1 MKNAKRKVILTAFA
15 STAALFSCANP
26 FFGEEVRSA
35 HFEQEEYTP
44 PQYER
49 LSPPSTVIATENEID
64 KIVLTWSKVSAA
76 AEYRV
81 YRSESAD
88 NGFKLLVEVQDP
100 TFTDTGAI
108 LSLKSGLSYYYKIA
122 CVSVEGIE
130 SALSTAVVGRCY
142 LSNGEVIPPPEVI
155 ASQGAFQDKIEVKWT
170 EVPTALYYRVFR
182 SETDEAGSFEAAEAF
197 IADNVSETVFV
208 DTDVELGKVYYYKI
222 QSVGASPEPGAEPV
236 SSTLSV
242 SGSGYL
248 ASLSVGAV
256 EGFSASVDISNGVY
270 LKWNPVDFPV
280 EIFRAEAQSVDG
292 SESEFEAVEDF
303 ALLAEVEAGI
313 SSYSDV
319 KTNMKEKP
327 YLYKIQAVK
336 SDSERGILSEA
347 VVGHV
352 PITPPVITLIG
363 GEETLIIDLNKT
375 PTPEDFTDPGCTAM
389 DDFDG
394 DVTARVVTDFSALDF
409 NKLSDEQVITYKV
422 SDAAGNETIKERK
435 VQTVFLP
442 DLTNAVIEQVEPGR
456 AFSGESMRFQIKNI
470 KPASVPE
477 YLNAEYRYSWN
488 IDIAEGEGIIPID
501 DDATK
506 ADLTLKIVD
515 NAGVIRK
522 DLSVTVMTIVD
533 NSEYGSAETS
543 PISVEFY
550 LPLESFGSDF
560 NTAGEFAPFTADYKL
575 VWHKTS
581 IWGWTLE
588 TGSETHSEG
597 NPLTGD
603 TWYKYFDSPKEL
615 IVSAADGSFVM
626 GDTST
631 ETGDWNF
638 GGPRNGDA
646 AETAVRLDGPEFG
659 VTGGVTYKVAARI
672 YRAAGSKADVFV
684 TVGSEEALVPTAEG
698 WHDIEFDYTPASD
711 TRTSLNV
718 WKMPVGVRDW
728 SAITGGE
735 DGNLKTGS
743 DTKEVKVDSISI
755 RYADKADEPSE
766 A

>member
-64 KIVLTWSKVSAA
+64 KVVLTWSKVSAA
-76 AEYRV
+76 VEYRV

-155 ASQGAFQDKIEVKWT
+155 ASLGAFQDKIEVKWT

-394 DVTARVVTDFSALDF
+394 DVTARVVTDLSALDF

-442 DLTNAVIEQVEPGR
+442 DLTNAVIERISSLPSLPTQSTTFRISGLEPAQVPQKFGANYVYTWKVEDGTASGSGADGALVIDFAGSTSIEKKITVSVGTNKDDQR
-456 AFSGESMRFQIKNI
+456 VDFSETEEFKIS
-470 KPASVPE
+470 A
-477 YLNAEYRYSWN
+477 L
-488 IDIAEGEGIIPID
+488 
-501 DDATK
+501 
-506 ADLTLKIVD
+506 ADV
-515 NAGVIRK
+515 
-522 DLSVTVMTIVD
+522 
-533 NSEYGSAETS
+533 
-543 PISVEFY
+543 
-550 LPLESFGSDF
+550 GSDF

-575 VWHKTS
+575 VWKNWS
-581 IWGWTLE
+581 FGYVWDLE
-588 TGSETHSEG
+588 TGSKKHNES

-603 TWYKYFDSPKEL
+603 TWYTYLGSQKEL
-615 IVSAADGSFVM
+615 IVSAAEGSFVM
-626 GDTST
+626 CDTSADT
-631 ETGDWNF
+631 NVLGM
-638 GGPRNGDA
+638 GDA
-646 AETAVRLDGPEFG
+646 AETAVTLNGPEFN
-659 VTGGVTYKVAARI
+659 VVGGVTYKVSARI
-672 YRAAGSKADVFV
+672 YRKAGSKADVFV
-684 TVGSEEALVPTAEG
+684 TVGSKEVLVPTAEG
-698 WHDIEFDYTPASD
+698 WHDIEFDYTPAAD
-711 TRTSLNV
+711 LQTSLKV

-735 DGNLKTGS
+735 NGNLKTGS

>member
-76 AEYRV
+76 VEYRV
-81 YRSESAD
+81 YRSEGAD
-88 NGFKLLVEVQDP
+88 SGFKLLVEVQDP

-242 SGSGYL
+242 SGSGSL

-270 LKWNPVDFPV
+270 LEWNPVDFPV
-280 EIFRAEAQSVDG
+280 EIFRAEAQSVGG

-336 SDSERGILSEA
+336 SDAERGILSEA

-375 PTPEDFTDPGCTAM
+375 PTLEDFTDPGCTAM

-394 DVTARVVTDFSALDF
+394 DVTARVVADLSALDF
-409 NKLSDEQVITYKV
+409 NKLSDDQVITYKV

-442 DLTNAVIEQVEPGR
+442 DLSNAVIERISSFPSLPTQSTTFRISGLEPAQVPQKFGANYVYTWTVEDGTASGSGADGALVIDFAGSTSIEKKITVSVGTDKDDQR
-456 AFSGESMRFQIKNI
+456 VDFSETEEFKIS
-470 KPASVPE
+470 A
-477 YLNAEYRYSWN
+477 L
-488 IDIAEGEGIIPID
+488 
-501 DDATK
+501 
-506 ADLTLKIVD
+506 AD
-515 NAGVIRK
+515 
-522 DLSVTVMTIVD
+522 
-533 NSEYGSAETS
+533 
-543 PISVEFY
+543 
-550 LPLESFGSDF
+550 FGSDF
-560 NTAGEFAPFTADYKL
+560 NTDGEFAPFTADYKL
-575 VWHKTS
+575 VWKNWS
-581 IWGWTLE
+581 FGYKWDLE
-588 TGSETHSEG
+588 TGSEYHNES
-597 NPLTGD
+597 NPLTSD
-603 TWYKYFDSPKEL
+603 TWYTYLGTQKEL

-626 GDTST
+626 CDTST
-631 ETGDWNF
+631 DTNVAGM
-638 GGPRNGDA
+638 GDA
-646 AETAVRLDGPEFG
+646 AETAVSLNGPEFN
-659 VTGGVTYKVAARI
+659 VVGGVTYKVSARI

-684 TVGSEEALVPTAEG
+684 IVGSKEALVPTAEG

-711 TRTSLNV
+711 TRTSLKV
-718 WKMPVGVRDW
+718 WKMPDGVRDW

-735 DGNLKTGS
+735 AGNLKTGS
-743 DTKEVKVDSISI
+743 DTKGVKVDSISI

>member
-182 SETDEAGSFEAAEAF
+182 SETDETGSFEAAEAF

-270 LKWNPVDFPV
+270 LEWNPVDFPV

-375 PTPEDFTDPGCTAM
+375 PTPEDFTDPGCTAA

-394 DVTARVVTDFSALDF
+394 DLTAKVVSDLSALDF
-409 NKLSDEQVITYKV
+409 NRLSDQVITYSV
-422 SDAAGNETIKERK
+422 SDAAGNKTVRERK
-435 VQTVFLP
+435 VKTVFLP
-442 DLTNAVIEQVEPGR
+442 DLTNAVVERISSLPSLPTQSTTFRISGLEPAQVPQKFGANYVYTWTVEDGTASGSGADGALVIDFAGNTSIEKKITVSVGTNKDDQRVD
-456 AFSGESMRFQIKNI
+456 FSETEEFKIS
-470 KPASVPE
+470 A
-477 YLNAEYRYSWN
+477 L
-488 IDIAEGEGIIPID
+488 
-501 DDATK
+501 
-506 ADLTLKIVD
+506 ADV
-515 NAGVIRK
+515 
-522 DLSVTVMTIVD
+522 
-533 NSEYGSAETS
+533 
-543 PISVEFY
+543 
-550 LPLESFGSDF
+550 GSDF

-575 VWHKTS
+575 VWKNT
-581 IWGWTLE
+581 WGLSWDLE
-588 TGSETHSEG
+588 IGSEEHNEG

-603 TWYKYFDSPKEL
+603 TWYQYTEFSKEHEL
-615 IVSAADGSFVM
+615 IISAANGSFVC
-626 GDTST
+626 DTST
-631 ETGDWNF
+631 NTDVAGM
-638 GGPRNGDA
+638 GDA
-646 AETAVRLDGPEFG
+646 AEIAVTLNGPEFN
-659 VTGGVTYKVAARI
+659 VVGGVTYKVSARI
-672 YRAAGSKADVFV
+672 YRAADSKADVFV
-684 TVGSEEALVPTAEG
+684 TIGSKEALVPTAEG
-698 WHDIEFDYTPASD
+698 WHDIEFDYTPESD

-718 WKMPVGVRDW
+718 WKMPVGVRNW
-728 SAITGGE
+728 SAITGGK

-743 DTKEVKVDSISI
+743 DTKAVKVDNISI

>member
-76 AEYRV
+76 VEYRV

-88 NGFKLLVEVQDP
+88 SGFKLLVEVQDP

-182 SETDEAGSFEAAEAF
+182 SETDEAGSFEAAE
-197 IADNVSETVFV
+197 
-208 DTDVELGKVYYYKI
+208 VYYYKI

-242 SGSGYL
+242 SGSGSL

-270 LKWNPVDFPV
+270 LEWNPVDFPV
-280 EIFRAEAQSVDG
+280 EIFRAEAQSVGG

-336 SDSERGILSEA
+336 SDAERGILSEA

-375 PTPEDFTDPGCTAM
+375 PSLEDFTDPGCTAA

-394 DVTARVVTDFSALDF
+394 DLTARVVSDLSALDF
-409 NKLSDEQVITYKV
+409 NKLSDDQVITYKV

-442 DLTNAVIEQVEPGR
+442 DLSNAVIERISSFPSLPTQSTTFRISGLEPAQVPQKFGANYVYTWTVEDGTASGSGADGALVIDFAGSTSIEKKITVSVGTAKDDQR
-456 AFSGESMRFQIKNI
+456 VDFSETEEFKIS
-470 KPASVPE
+470 A
-477 YLNAEYRYSWN
+477 L
-488 IDIAEGEGIIPID
+488 
-501 DDATK
+501 
-506 ADLTLKIVD
+506 AD
-515 NAGVIRK
+515 
-522 DLSVTVMTIVD
+522 
-533 NSEYGSAETS
+533 
-543 PISVEFY
+543 
-550 LPLESFGSDF
+550 FGSDF
-560 NTAGEFAPFTADYKL
+560 NTAGEFAPFTAD
-575 VWHKTS
+575 VKTL
-581 IWGWTLE
+581 WKKFAAGWVIE
-588 TGSETHSEG
+588 EEAVSG
-597 NPLTGD
+597 LTGD
-603 TWYKYFDSPKEL
+603 YDYSYAGGLHASSKNTEN
-615 IVSAADGSFVM
+615 IVKCAEGAFVM
-626 GDTST
+626 SDTSAYF
-631 ETGDWNF
+631 EYLGC
-638 GGPRNGDA
+638 GDA
-646 AETAVRLDGPEFG
+646 AETAVRLNGPVFD
-659 VTGGVTYKVAARI
+659 VVGGVTYKVVARI

-684 TVGSEEALVPTAEG
+684 TVGSKEALVPTAEG
-698 WHDIEFDYTPASD
+698 WHDIEFDYTPAADSQ
-711 TRTSLNV
+711 TSLKV
-718 WKMPVGVRDW
+718 WKMPAGVRDW
-728 SAITGGE
+728 DGITKGE

-743 DTKEVKVDSISI
+743 DMKEVKVDSISI

>member
-76 AEYRV
+76 VEYRV

-155 ASQGAFQDKIEVKWT
+155 ASLGAFQDKIEVKWT

-270 LKWNPVDFPV
+270 LEWNPVDFPV
-280 EIFRAEAQSVDG
+280 EIFRAEAQSVG
-292 SESEFEAVEDF
+292 ESGSEFEAVEDF

-336 SDSERGILSEA
+336 SDAERGILSEA

-375 PTPEDFTDPGCTAM
+375 PTLQDFTDPGCTAM

-394 DVTARVVTDFSALDF
+394 DVTARVVTDLSALDF
-409 NKLSDEQVITYKV
+409 NRLSEQVITYSV

-442 DLTNAVIEQVEPGR
+442 DLTNAVVEQVEPGR
-456 AFSGESMRFQIKNI
+456 AFSGKSMKFQIKNI

-488 IDIAEGEGIIPID
+488 IDIDEGEGIIIPIN

-533 NSEYGSAETS
+533 NSEYGSTETS

-550 LPLESFGSDF
+550 LPLEPFGSDF
-560 NTAGEFAPFTADYKL
+560 DTAGQFAPFTADYKL
-575 VWHKTS
+575 VWKNA
-581 IWGWTLE
+581 WGLAWDLE
-588 TGSETHSEG
+588 TGSEYHNEG

-603 TWYKYFDSPKEL
+603 TWYKYLAYPEEEL

-631 ETGDWNF
+631 NTDKAGM
-638 GGPRNGDA
+638 GDA
-646 AETAVRLDGPEFG
+646 AETAVTLNGPEFG
-659 VTGGVTYKVAARI
+659 VVGGVTYKVAARI

-684 TVGSEEALVPTAEG
+684 TVGSEEFSVPVTEG
-698 WHDIEFDYTPASD
+698 WHDIAFDYTPAAD
-711 TRTSLNV
+711 LQTSLKV
-718 WKMPVGVRDW
+718 WKMPAGVRDW
-728 SAITGGE
+728 SAITGGK
-735 DGNLKTGS
+735 DGNLKTES
-743 DTKEVKVDSISI
+743 DTKAVKVDNISI

>member
-76 AEYRV
+76 VEYRV

-88 NGFKLLVEVQDP
+88 SGFKLLVEVQDP

-142 LSNGEVIPPPEVI
+142 LSNGEVIPPPEVT

-222 QSVGASPEPGAEPV
+222 QSVGASSEPGAEPV

-270 LKWNPVDFPV
+270 LEWNPVDFPV

-303 ALLAEVEAGI
+303 ALLAEVAAGMG
-313 SSYSDV
+313 SYSDV

-394 DVTARVVTDFSALDF
+394 DVTARVVTDLSALDF
-409 NKLSDEQVITYKV
+409 NKLSAEQVITYKV

-442 DLTNAVIEQVEPGR
+442 DLSNAVIERISSFPSLPTQSTTFRISGLEP
-456 AFSGESMRFQIKNI
+456 AQ
-470 KPASVPE
+470 VPE
-477 YLNAEYRYSWN
+477 KFGANYVYTWTVEDGTASGSGADGALV
-488 IDIAEGEGIIPID
+488 IDFAGSTSIEKKITVSVGTDKD
-501 DDATK
+501 DQRVDFSETEEFKISAL
-506 ADLTLKIVD
+506 AD
-515 NAGVIRK
+515 
-522 DLSVTVMTIVD
+522 
-533 NSEYGSAETS
+533 
-543 PISVEFY
+543 
-550 LPLESFGSDF
+550 FGSDF
-560 NTAGEFAPFTADYKL
+560 NTAGQFAPFTADYKL
-575 VWHKTS
+575 VWKNWS
-581 IWGWTLE
+581 FGYKWDLE
-588 TGSETHSEG
+588 TGSEYHNES
-597 NPLTGD
+597 NPLTSD
-603 TWYKYFDSPKEL
+603 TWYTYLGTQKEL
-615 IVSAADGSFVM
+615 IVSAADSSFVM
-626 GDTST
+626 CDTST
-631 ETGDWNF
+631 DTNVAGM
-638 GGPRNGDA
+638 GDA
-646 AETAVRLDGPEFG
+646 AETAVSLNGPEFN
-659 VTGGVTYKVAARI
+659 VVGGVTYKVSARI
-672 YRAAGSKADVFV
+672 YRAADSKADVFV
-684 TVGSEEALVPTAEG
+684 TVGSKEALVPTAEG

-743 DTKEVKVDSISI
+743 DTKGVKVDSISI
-755 RYADKADEPSE
+755 RYADKVDEPSE

>member
-76 AEYRV
+76 VEYRV
-81 YRSESAD
+81 YRSEGAD
-88 NGFKLLVEVQDP
+88 SGFKLLVEVQDP

-242 SGSGYL
+242 SGSGSL

-270 LKWNPVDFPV
+270 LEWNPVDFPV
-280 EIFRAEAQSVDG
+280 EIFRAEAQSVGG

-336 SDSERGILSEA
+336 SDAERGILSEA

-375 PTPEDFTDPGCTAM
+375 PTLEDFTDPGCTAM

-394 DVTARVVTDFSALDF
+394 DVTARVVADLSALDF
-409 NKLSDEQVITYKV
+409 NKLSDDQVITYKV

-442 DLTNAVIEQVEPGR
+442 DLSNAVIERISSFPSLPTQSTTFRISGLEPAQVPQKFGANYVYTWTVEDGTASGSGADGALVIDFAGSTSIEKKITVSVGTDKDDQR
-456 AFSGESMRFQIKNI
+456 VDFSETEEFKIS
-470 KPASVPE
+470 A
-477 YLNAEYRYSWN
+477 L
-488 IDIAEGEGIIPID
+488 
-501 DDATK
+501 
-506 ADLTLKIVD
+506 AD
-515 NAGVIRK
+515 
-522 DLSVTVMTIVD
+522 
-533 NSEYGSAETS
+533 
-543 PISVEFY
+543 
-550 LPLESFGSDF
+550 FGSDF
-560 NTAGEFAPFTADYKL
+560 NTDGEFAPFTADYKL
-575 VWHKTS
+575 VWKNWS
-581 IWGWTLE
+581 FGYKWDLE
-588 TGSETHSEG
+588 TGSEYHNES
-597 NPLTGD
+597 NPLTSD
-603 TWYKYFDSPKEL
+603 TWYTYLGTQKEL

-626 GDTST
+626 CDTST
-631 ETGDWNF
+631 DTNVAGM
-638 GGPRNGDA
+638 GDA
-646 AETAVRLDGPEFG
+646 AETAVSLNGSEFN
-659 VTGGVTYKVAARI
+659 VVGGVTYKVSARI
-672 YRAAGSKADVFV
+672 YRAADSKADVFV
-684 TVGSEEALVPTAEG
+684 TVGSKEALVPTAEG

-711 TRTSLNV
+711 TRTSLKV
-718 WKMPVGVRDW
+718 WKMPDGVRDW

-735 DGNLKTGS
+735 AGNLKTGS
-743 DTKEVKVDSISI
+743 DTKGVKVDSISI

>member
-35 HFEQEEYTP
+35 HFEKEEYTP

-76 AEYRV
+76 VEYRV

-88 NGFKLLVEVQDP
+88 SGFKLLVEVQDP

-242 SGSGYL
+242 SGSGFL

-256 EGFSASVDISNGVY
+256 EGFSASDDISNGVY
-270 LKWNPVDFPV
+270 LEWNPVDFPV

-375 PTPEDFTDPGCTAM
+375 PTLEDFTDPGCTAM

-394 DVTARVVTDFSALDF
+394 DVTARVVTDLSALDF
-409 NKLSDEQVITYKV
+409 NRLSEQVITYSV
-422 SDAAGNETIKERK
+422 SDAAGNKTVRERK
-435 VQTVFLP
+435 VKTVFLP

-456 AFSGESMRFQIKNI
+456 AFSGKSMRFQVKNI
-470 KPASVPE
+470 EPASVPE

-488 IDIAEGEGIIPID
+488 IDIAEGEGIIIPID
-501 DDATK
+501 DDATQ

-515 NAGVIRK
+515 NAGVIKK

-533 NSEYGSAETS
+533 NNECGSAETS
-543 PISVEFY
+543 PTSVEFY

-560 NTAGEFAPFTADYKL
+560 DTAGQFAPFTAD
-575 VWHKTS
+575 VKTL
-581 IWGWTLE
+581 WKKFVAGWVIE
-588 TGSETHSEG
+588 EEAVSG
-597 NPLTGD
+597 LTGD
-603 TWYKYFDSPKEL
+603 YDYSYAGGLHASSKNTEN
-615 IVSAADGSFVM
+615 IVKCAEGAFVM
-626 GDTST
+626 SDTSAYF
-631 ETGDWNF
+631 EYLGC
-638 GGPRNGDA
+638 GDA

-684 TVGSEEALVPTAEG
+684 TVGSEEFLAPVTEG
-698 WHDIEFDYTPASD
+698 WHDIAFDYTPASD
-711 TRTSLNV
+711 TQTSLKV

-728 SAITGGE
+728 SAITGGK

-743 DTKEVKVDSISI
+743 DTKAVKVDSISI

>member
-76 AEYRV
+76 VEYRV

-88 NGFKLLVEVQDP
+88 SGFKLLVEVQDP

-242 SGSGYL
+242 SGSGCL

-270 LKWNPVDFPV
+270 LEWNPVDFPV

-336 SDSERGILSEA
+336 SDAERGILSEA

-375 PTPEDFTDPGCTAM
+375 PTLEDFTDPGCTAM

-394 DVTARVVTDFSALDF
+394 DVTARVVADLSALDF
-409 NKLSDEQVITYKV
+409 EKLSAEQVITYKV

-442 DLTNAVIEQVEPGR
+442 DLSNAVIERISSFPSLPTQSTTFRISGLEPAQVPQKFGANYVYTWTVEDGTASGSGADGALVIDFAGSTSIEKKITVSVGTDKDDQR
-456 AFSGESMRFQIKNI
+456 VDFSETEEFKIS
-470 KPASVPE
+470 A
-477 YLNAEYRYSWN
+477 L
-488 IDIAEGEGIIPID
+488 
-501 DDATK
+501 
-506 ADLTLKIVD
+506 AD
-515 NAGVIRK
+515 
-522 DLSVTVMTIVD
+522 
-533 NSEYGSAETS
+533 
-543 PISVEFY
+543 
-550 LPLESFGSDF
+550 FGSDF
-560 NTAGEFAPFTADYKL
+560 NTAGQFAPFTAD
-575 VWHKTS
+575 VKTL
-581 IWGWTLE
+581 WKKFAAGWVIE
-588 TGSETHSEG
+588 EEAVSG
-597 NPLTGD
+597 LTGD
-603 TWYKYFDSPKEL
+603 YDYSYAGGLHASSKNTEN
-615 IVSAADGSFVM
+615 IVKCAEGAFVM
-626 GDTST
+626 SDTSAYF
-631 ETGDWNF
+631 EYLGCVD
-638 GGPRNGDA
+638 
-646 AETAVRLDGPEFG
+646 V
-659 VTGGVTYKVAARI
+659 VGGVTYKVVARI
-672 YRAAGSKADVFV
+672 YRAADSKADVFV
-684 TVGSEEALVPTAEG
+684 TVGSKEALVPTAEG

-711 TRTSLNV
+711 TQTSLKV

-735 DGNLKTGS
+735 DGNLKTES
-743 DTKEVKVDSISI
+743 DMKEVKVDSISI
-755 RYADKADEPSE
+755 RYADKADEPAE

>member
-76 AEYRV
+76 VEYRV

-88 NGFKLLVEVQDP
+88 SGFKLLVEVQDP

-155 ASQGAFQDKIEVKWT
+155 ASLGAFQDKIEVKWT

-182 SETDEAGSFEAAEAF
+182 SETDGAGSFEAAEAF

-270 LKWNPVDFPV
+270 LEWNPVDFPV

-336 SDSERGILSEA
+336 SDAERGILSEA

-375 PTPEDFTDPGCTAM
+375 PTLEDFTDPGCTAM

-394 DVTARVVTDFSALDF
+394 DVTARVVADLSALDF

-442 DLTNAVIEQVEPGR
+442 DLSNAVIERISSFPSLPTQSTTFRISGLEPAQVPQKFGANYVYTWTVEDGTASGSGADGALVIDFAGSTSIEKKITVSVGTDKDDQR
-456 AFSGESMRFQIKNI
+456 VDFSETEEFKIS
-470 KPASVPE
+470 A
-477 YLNAEYRYSWN
+477 L
-488 IDIAEGEGIIPID
+488 
-501 DDATK
+501 
-506 ADLTLKIVD
+506 AD
-515 NAGVIRK
+515 
-522 DLSVTVMTIVD
+522 
-533 NSEYGSAETS
+533 
-543 PISVEFY
+543 
-550 LPLESFGSDF
+550 FGSDF
-560 NTAGEFAPFTADYKL
+560 NTAGQFAPFAADYKL
-575 VWHKTS
+575 VWKNWS
-581 IWGWTLE
+581 FGYKWDLE
-588 TGSETHSEG
+588 TGSEYHNES
-597 NPLTGD
+597 NPLTSD
-603 TWYKYFDSPKEL
+603 TWYTYLGSQKEL

-631 ETGDWNF
+631 NTDVAGM
-638 GGPRNGDA
+638 GDA
-646 AETAVRLDGPEFG
+646 AETAVTLNGPEFN
-659 VTGGVTYKVAARI
+659 VVGGVTYKVSARI
-672 YRAAGSKADVFV
+672 YRAADSKADVFV
-684 TVGSEEALVPTAEG
+684 TVGSKAALVPTAEG

-711 TRTSLNV
+711 TQTSLKV
-718 WKMPVGVRDW
+718 WKMPAGVRDW

>member
-76 AEYRV
+76 VEYRV

-88 NGFKLLVEVQDP
+88 SGFKLLVEVQDP

-242 SGSGYL
+242 SGSGCL

-270 LKWNPVDFPV
+270 LEWNPVDFPV

-336 SDSERGILSEA
+336 SDAERGILSEA

-352 PITPPVITLIG
+352 PITPPVITFLG
-363 GEETLIIDLNKT
+363 GEGTLIIDLNKT
-375 PTPEDFTDPGCTAM
+375 PSLEDFTDPGCTAA

-394 DVTARVVTDFSALDF
+394 DLTAKVVSDLSALDF
-409 NKLSDEQVITYKV
+409 NRLSDQVITYSV
-422 SDAAGNETIKERK
+422 SDAAGNKTVRERK
-435 VQTVFLP
+435 VKTVFLP
-442 DLTNAVIEQVEPGR
+442 DLSNAVIERISSLPSLPTQSTTFRISGLEPAQVPQKFGANYVYTWTVEDGTASGSGADGALVIDFAGNTSIEKKITVSVGTNKDDQR
-456 AFSGESMRFQIKNI
+456 VDFSETEEFKIS
-470 KPASVPE
+470 A
-477 YLNAEYRYSWN
+477 L
-488 IDIAEGEGIIPID
+488 
-501 DDATK
+501 
-506 ADLTLKIVD
+506 AD
-515 NAGVIRK
+515 
-522 DLSVTVMTIVD
+522 
-533 NSEYGSAETS
+533 
-543 PISVEFY
+543 
-550 LPLESFGSDF
+550 FGSDF

-575 VWHKTS
+575 VWKNA
-581 IWGWTLE
+581 WGLAWDLE
-588 TGSETHSEG
+588 TGSEYHNKS

-603 TWYKYFDSPKEL
+603 TWYTYLGSQKEL

-626 GDTST
+626 CDTST
-631 ETGDWNF
+631 NTDVAGM
-638 GGPRNGDA
+638 GDA
-646 AETAVRLDGPEFG
+646 AETAVTLNGPEFN
-659 VTGGVTYKVAARI
+659 VVGGVTYKVSARI
-672 YRAAGSKADVFV
+672 YRAADSKADVFV
-684 TVGSEEALVPTAEG
+684 TVGSQEALVPTAEG

-711 TRTSLNV
+711 TQTSLKV

-728 SAITGGE
+728 AAIKGGE

-755 RYADKADEPSE
+755 RYADKADEPAE

>member
-76 AEYRV
+76 VEYRV
-81 YRSESAD
+81 YRSEGAD
-88 NGFKLLVEVQDP
+88 SGFKLLVEVQDP

-242 SGSGYL
+242 SGSGSL

-270 LKWNPVDFPV
+270 LEWNPVDFPV
-280 EIFRAEAQSVDG
+280 EIFRAEAQSVG
-292 SESEFEAVEDF
+292 ESGSEFEAVEDF

-336 SDSERGILSEA
+336 SDAERGILSEA

-375 PTPEDFTDPGCTAM
+375 PTLEDFTDPGCTAM

-394 DVTARVVTDFSALDF
+394 DVTARVVADLSALDF
-409 NKLSDEQVITYKV
+409 NKLSDDQVITYKV

-442 DLTNAVIEQVEPGR
+442 DLSNAVIERISSFPSLPTQSTTFRISGLEP
-456 AFSGESMRFQIKNI
+456 AQ
-470 KPASVPE
+470 VPE
-477 YLNAEYRYSWN
+477 KFGANYVYTWTVEDGTASGSGADGALV
-488 IDIAEGEGIIPID
+488 IDFAGSTSIEKKITVSVGTDKD
-501 DDATK
+501 DQRVDFSETEEFKISAL
-506 ADLTLKIVD
+506 AD
-515 NAGVIRK
+515 
-522 DLSVTVMTIVD
+522 
-533 NSEYGSAETS
+533 
-543 PISVEFY
+543 
-550 LPLESFGSDF
+550 FGSDF

-575 VWHKTS
+575 VWKNWS
-581 IWGWTLE
+581 FGYKWDLE
-588 TGSETHSEG
+588 TGSEYHNES
-597 NPLTGD
+597 NPLTSD
-603 TWYKYFDSPKEL
+603 TWYTYLGTQKEL

-626 GDTST
+626 CDTST
-631 ETGDWNF
+631 DTNVAGM
-638 GGPRNGDA
+638 GDA
-646 AETAVRLDGPEFG
+646 AETAVSLNGPEFN
-659 VTGGVTYKVAARI
+659 VVGGVTYKVSARI

-684 TVGSEEALVPTAEG
+684 TVGSKEALVPTAEG

-711 TRTSLNV
+711 TRTSLKV
-718 WKMPVGVRDW
+718 WKMPDGVRDW

-735 DGNLKTGS
+735 AGNLKTGS

>member
-76 AEYRV
+76 VEYRV

-88 NGFKLLVEVQDP
+88 SGFKLLVEVQDP

-242 SGSGYL
+242 SGSGSL

-270 LKWNPVDFPV
+270 LEWNPVDFPV

-336 SDSERGILSEA
+336 SDAERGILSEA

-375 PTPEDFTDPGCTAM
+375 PTLEDFTDPGCTAM

-394 DVTARVVTDFSALDF
+394 DVTARVVADLSALDF
-409 NKLSDEQVITYKV
+409 NKLSDDQVITYKV

-442 DLTNAVIEQVEPGR
+442 DLSNAVIERISSFPSLPFQSTTFRISGLEPAQVPQKFGANYVYTWTVEDGTASGSGADGALVIDFAGSTSIEKKIIVSVGTDKDDQR
-456 AFSGESMRFQIKNI
+456 VDFSETEEFKIS
-470 KPASVPE
+470 A
-477 YLNAEYRYSWN
+477 L
-488 IDIAEGEGIIPID
+488 
-501 DDATK
+501 
-506 ADLTLKIVD
+506 AD
-515 NAGVIRK
+515 
-522 DLSVTVMTIVD
+522 
-533 NSEYGSAETS
+533 
-543 PISVEFY
+543 
-550 LPLESFGSDF
+550 FGSDF
-560 NTAGEFAPFTADYKL
+560 NTAGQFAPFTADYKL
-575 VWHKTS
+575 VWKNWS
-581 IWGWTLE
+581 FGYKWDLE
-588 TGSETHSEG
+588 TGSEYHNES
-597 NPLTGD
+597 NPLTSD
-603 TWYKYFDSPKEL
+603 TWYTYLGTQKEL

-626 GDTST
+626 CDTST
-631 ETGDWNF
+631 DTNVAGM
-638 GGPRNGDA
+638 GDA
-646 AETAVRLDGPEFG
+646 AETAVSLNGPEFN
-659 VTGGVTYKVAARI
+659 VVGGVTYKVSARI

-684 TVGSEEALVPTAEG
+684 TVGSKEALVPTAEG

-711 TRTSLNV
+711 TRTSLKV
-718 WKMPVGVRDW
+718 WKMPDGVRDW

-735 DGNLKTGS
+735 AGNLKTGS

>member
-76 AEYRV
+76 VEYRV
-81 YRSESAD
+81 YRSEGAD
-88 NGFKLLVEVQDP
+88 SGFKLLVEVQDP

-242 SGSGYL
+242 SGSGSL

-270 LKWNPVDFPV
+270 LEWNPVDFPV
-280 EIFRAEAQSVDG
+280 EIFRAEAQSVGG

-336 SDSERGILSEA
+336 SDAERGILSEA

-375 PTPEDFTDPGCTAM
+375 PTLEDFTDPGCTAM

-394 DVTARVVTDFSALDF
+394 DVTARVVADLSALDF
-409 NKLSDEQVITYKV
+409 NKLSDDQVITYKV

-442 DLTNAVIEQVEPGR
+442 DLSNAVIERISSFPSLPTQSTTFRISGLEPAQVPQKFGANYVYTWTVEDGTASGSGADGALVIDFAGSTSIEKKITVSVGTDKDDQR
-456 AFSGESMRFQIKNI
+456 VDFSETEEFKIS
-470 KPASVPE
+470 A
-477 YLNAEYRYSWN
+477 L
-488 IDIAEGEGIIPID
+488 
-501 DDATK
+501 
-506 ADLTLKIVD
+506 AD
-515 NAGVIRK
+515 
-522 DLSVTVMTIVD
+522 
-533 NSEYGSAETS
+533 
-543 PISVEFY
+543 
-550 LPLESFGSDF
+550 FGSDF
-560 NTAGEFAPFTADYKL
+560 NTDGEFAPFTADYKL
-575 VWHKTS
+575 VWKNWS
-581 IWGWTLE
+581 FGYKWDLE
-588 TGSETHSEG
+588 TGSEYHNES
-597 NPLTGD
+597 NPLTSD
-603 TWYKYFDSPKEL
+603 TWYTYLGTQKEL

-626 GDTST
+626 CDTST
-631 ETGDWNF
+631 DTNVAGM
-638 GGPRNGDA
+638 GDA
-646 AETAVRLDGPEFG
+646 AETAVSLNGPEFN
-659 VTGGVTYKVAARI
+659 VVGGVTYKVSARI

-684 TVGSEEALVPTAEG
+684 IVGSKEALVPTAEG

-711 TRTSLNV
+711 TRTSLKV

-735 DGNLKTGS
+735 AGNLKTGS
-743 DTKEVKVDSISI
+743 DTKGVKVDSISI

>member
-76 AEYRV
+76 VEYRV
-81 YRSESAD
+81 YRSEGAD
-88 NGFKLLVEVQDP
+88 SGFKLLVEVQDP

-242 SGSGYL
+242 SGSGSL
-248 ASLSVGAV
+248 ASFSVGAV

-270 LKWNPVDFPV
+270 LEWNPVDFPV
-280 EIFRAEAQSVDG
+280 EIFRAEAQSVG
-292 SESEFEAVEDF
+292 ESGSEFEAVEDF

-336 SDSERGILSEA
+336 SDAERGILSEA

-375 PTPEDFTDPGCTAM
+375 PTLEDFTDPGCTAM

-394 DVTARVVTDFSALDF
+394 DVTARVVADLSALDF
-409 NKLSDEQVITYKV
+409 SRLGDQVITYSV
-422 SDAAGNETIKERK
+422 SDAAGNKTVRERK
-435 VQTVFLP
+435 VKTVFLP
-442 DLTNAVIEQVEPGR
+442 DLSNAVIERISSFPSLPTQSTTFRISGLEP
-456 AFSGESMRFQIKNI
+456 AQ
-470 KPASVPE
+470 VPE
-477 YLNAEYRYSWN
+477 KFGANYVYTWTVEDGTASGSGADGALV
-488 IDIAEGEGIIPID
+488 IDFAGSTSIEKKITVSVGTDKD
-501 DDATK
+501 DQRVDFSETEEFKISAL
-506 ADLTLKIVD
+506 AD
-515 NAGVIRK
+515 
-522 DLSVTVMTIVD
+522 
-533 NSEYGSAETS
+533 
-543 PISVEFY
+543 
-550 LPLESFGSDF
+550 FGSDF

-575 VWHKTS
+575 VWKNWS
-581 IWGWTLE
+581 FGYKWDLE
-588 TGSETHSEG
+588 TGSEYHNES
-597 NPLTGD
+597 NPLTSD
-603 TWYKYFDSPKEL
+603 TWYTYLGTQKEL

-626 GDTST
+626 CDTST
-631 ETGDWNF
+631 DTNVAGM
-638 GGPRNGDA
+638 GDA
-646 AETAVRLDGPEFG
+646 AETAVSLNGPEFN
-659 VTGGVTYKVAARI
+659 VVGGVTYKVSARI

-684 TVGSEEALVPTAEG
+684 TVGSKEALVPTAEG

-711 TRTSLNV
+711 TRTSLKV
-718 WKMPVGVRDW
+718 WKMPDGVRDW

-735 DGNLKTGS
+735 AGNLKTGS

>member
-76 AEYRV
+76 VEYRV

-88 NGFKLLVEVQDP
+88 SGFKLLVEVQDP

-242 SGSGYL
+242 SGSGSL
-248 ASLSVGAV
+248 ASFSVGAV

-270 LKWNPVDFPV
+270 LEWNPVDFPV
-280 EIFRAEAQSVDG
+280 EIFRAEAQSVG
-292 SESEFEAVEDF
+292 ESGSEFEAVEDF
-303 ALLAEVEAGI
+303 ALLAEVEAGT

-336 SDSERGILSEA
+336 SDAERGILSEA

-375 PTPEDFTDPGCTAM
+375 PTLEDFTDPGCTAM

-394 DVTARVVTDFSALDF
+394 DVTARVVADLSALDF
-409 NKLSDEQVITYKV
+409 NKLSDDQVITYKV

-442 DLTNAVIEQVEPGR
+442 DLSNAVIERISSFPSLTTQSTTFRISGLEP
-456 AFSGESMRFQIKNI
+456 AQ
-470 KPASVPE
+470 VPE
-477 YLNAEYRYSWN
+477 KFGANYVYTWTVEDGTASGSGADGALV
-488 IDIAEGEGIIPID
+488 IDFAGSTSIEKKITVSVGTDKD
-501 DDATK
+501 DQRVDFSETEEFKISAL
-506 ADLTLKIVD
+506 AD
-515 NAGVIRK
+515 
-522 DLSVTVMTIVD
+522 
-533 NSEYGSAETS
+533 
-543 PISVEFY
+543 
-550 LPLESFGSDF
+550 FGSDF
-560 NTAGEFAPFTADYKL
+560 NTDGEFAPFTADYKL
-575 VWHKTS
+575 VWKNWS
-581 IWGWTLE
+581 FGYKWDLE
-588 TGSETHSEG
+588 TGSEYHNES
-597 NPLTGD
+597 NPLTSD
-603 TWYKYFDSPKEL
+603 TWYTYLGTQKEL

-626 GDTST
+626 CDTST
-631 ETGDWNF
+631 DTNVAGM
-638 GGPRNGDA
+638 GDA
-646 AETAVRLDGPEFG
+646 AETAVSLNGPEFN
-659 VTGGVTYKVAARI
+659 VVGGVTYKVSARI

-684 TVGSEEALVPTAEG
+684 TVGSKEALVPTAEG

-711 TRTSLNV
+711 TRTSLKV
-718 WKMPVGVRDW
+718 WKMPDGVRDW

-735 DGNLKTGS
+735 AGNLKTGS
-743 DTKEVKVDSISI
+743 DTKGVKVDSISI

>member
-76 AEYRV
+76 VEYRV

-88 NGFKLLVEVQDP
+88 SGFKLLVEVQDP

-122 CVSVEGIE
+122 CASVEGIE

-222 QSVGASPEPGAEPV
+222 QSVGASPEPGADPV

-242 SGSGYL
+242 SGSGSL

-270 LKWNPVDFPV
+270 LEWNPVDFPV

-336 SDSERGILSEA
+336 SDAERGILSES

-394 DVTARVVTDFSALDF
+394 DVTARVVADLSALDF
-409 NKLSDEQVITYKV
+409 NKLSAEQVITYKV

-442 DLTNAVIEQVEPGR
+442 DLSNAVIERISSFPSLPTQSTTFRISGLEPAQIPEKFGANYVYTWTVEDGTASGSGADGALVIDFAGSTSIEKKITVSVGTDKDDQR
-456 AFSGESMRFQIKNI
+456 VDFSETEEFKIS
-470 KPASVPE
+470 A
-477 YLNAEYRYSWN
+477 L
-488 IDIAEGEGIIPID
+488 
-501 DDATK
+501 
-506 ADLTLKIVD
+506 AD
-515 NAGVIRK
+515 
-522 DLSVTVMTIVD
+522 
-533 NSEYGSAETS
+533 
-543 PISVEFY
+543 
-550 LPLESFGSDF
+550 FGSEF
-560 NTAGEFAPFTADYKL
+560 NTDGEFAPFTADYKL
-575 VWHKTS
+575 VWKNWS
-581 IWGWTLE
+581 FGYKWDLE
-588 TGSETHSEG
+588 TGSEYHNES

-603 TWYKYFDSPKEL
+603 TWYTYLGTQKEL

-626 GDTST
+626 CDTST
-631 ETGDWNF
+631 DTNVAGM
-638 GGPRNGDA
+638 GDA
-646 AETAVRLDGPEFG
+646 AETAVSLNGPEFN
-659 VTGGVTYKVAARI
+659 VVGGVTYKVSARI

-684 TVGSEEALVPTAEG
+684 TVGSQEALVPTAEG

-711 TRTSLNV
+711 TQTSLKV

-743 DTKEVKVDSISI
+743 DTKGVKVDSISI

>member
-35 HFEQEEYTP
+35 HFEKEEYTP

-76 AEYRV
+76 VEYRV

-88 NGFKLLVEVQDP
+88 SGFKLLVEVQDP

-182 SETDEAGSFEAAEAF
+182 SETDETGSFEAAEAF

-256 EGFSASVDISNGVY
+256 EGFSASDNISNGVY
-270 LKWNPVDFPV
+270 LEWNPVDFPV
-280 EIFRAEAQSVDG
+280 EIFRAEAQSVG
-292 SESEFEAVEDF
+292 ESGSEFEAVEDF

-375 PTPEDFTDPGCTAM
+375 PTLEDFTDPGCTAM

-394 DVTARVVTDFSALDF
+394 DVTARVVTDLSALDF
-409 NKLSDEQVITYKV
+409 NRLSEQVITYSV
-422 SDAAGNETIKERK
+422 SDAAGNKTVRERK
-435 VQTVFLP
+435 VKTVFLP
-442 DLTNAVIEQVEPGR
+442 DLTNAVIERISSLPSLPTQSTTFRISGLEP
-456 AFSGESMRFQIKNI
+456 AQ
-470 KPASVPE
+470 VPE
-477 YLNAEYRYSWN
+477 KFGANYVYTWTVEDGTASGSGADGALV
-488 IDIAEGEGIIPID
+488 IDFAGSTSIEKKITVSVGTDKD
-501 DDATK
+501 DQRVDFSETEEFKISAL
-506 ADLTLKIVD
+506 ADV
-515 NAGVIRK
+515 
-522 DLSVTVMTIVD
+522 
-533 NSEYGSAETS
+533 
-543 PISVEFY
+543 
-550 LPLESFGSDF
+550 GSDF
-560 NTAGEFAPFTADYKL
+560 NTAGEFAPFTAD
-575 VWHKTS
+575 VKTL
-581 IWGWTLE
+581 WKKFAAGWVIE
-588 TGSETHSEG
+588 EEAVSG
-597 NPLTGD
+597 LTGD
-603 TWYKYFDSPKEL
+603 YDYSYAGGLHASSKNTEN
-615 IVSAADGSFVM
+615 IVKCAEGAFVM
-626 GDTST
+626 SDTSAYFAYL
-631 ETGDWNF
+631 GY
-638 GGPRNGDA
+638 GDA
-646 AETAVRLDGPEFG
+646 AETAVTLNGPEFN
-659 VTGGVTYKVAARI
+659 VVGGVTYKVSARI
-672 YRAAGSKADVFV
+672 YRAADSKADVFV
-684 TVGSEEALVPTAEG
+684 TIGSKEALVPTAEG

-711 TRTSLNV
+711 TQTSLKV
-718 WKMPVGVRDW
+718 WKMPAGVRDW
-728 SAITGGE
+728 DGITEGE
-735 DGNLKTGS
+735 DGNLKIGS

>member
-76 AEYRV
+76 VEYRV

-88 NGFKLLVEVQDP
+88 SGFKLLVEVQDP

-242 SGSGYL
+242 SGSGCL

-270 LKWNPVDFPV
+270 LEWNPVDFPV

-336 SDSERGILSEA
+336 SDAERGILSEA

-375 PTPEDFTDPGCTAM
+375 PTLEDFTDPGCTAM

-394 DVTARVVTDFSALDF
+394 DVTARVVADLSALDF
-409 NKLSDEQVITYKV
+409 EKLSAEQVITYKV

-442 DLTNAVIEQVEPGR
+442 DLSNAVIERISSFPSLPTQSTTFRISGLEPAQVPQKFGANYVYTWTVEDGTASGSGADGALVIDFAGSTSIEKKITVSVGTDKDDQR
-456 AFSGESMRFQIKNI
+456 VDFSETEEFKIS
-470 KPASVPE
+470 A
-477 YLNAEYRYSWN
+477 L
-488 IDIAEGEGIIPID
+488 
-501 DDATK
+501 
-506 ADLTLKIVD
+506 AD
-515 NAGVIRK
+515 
-522 DLSVTVMTIVD
+522 
-533 NSEYGSAETS
+533 
-543 PISVEFY
+543 
-550 LPLESFGSDF
+550 FGSDF
-560 NTAGEFAPFTADYKL
+560 NTAGQFAPFTAD
-575 VWHKTS
+575 VKTL
-581 IWGWTLE
+581 WKKFAAGWVIE
-588 TGSETHSEG
+588 EEAVSG
-597 NPLTGD
+597 LTGD
-603 TWYKYFDSPKEL
+603 YDYSYAGGLHASSKNTEN
-615 IVSAADGSFVM
+615 IVKCAEGAFVM
-626 GDTST
+626 SDTSAYF
-631 ETGDWNF
+631 EYLGC
-638 GGPRNGDA
+638 GDA
-646 AETAVRLDGPEFG
+646 AETAVRLNGPVFD
-659 VTGGVTYKVAARI
+659 VVGGVTYKVVARI
-672 YRAAGSKADVFV
+672 YRAADSKADVFV
-684 TVGSEEALVPTAEG
+684 TVGSKEALVPTAEG

-711 TRTSLNV
+711 TQTSLKV

-735 DGNLKTGS
+735 DGNLKTES
-743 DTKEVKVDSISI
+743 DMKEVKVDSISI
-755 RYADKADEPSE
+755 RYADKADEPAE

>member
-64 KIVLTWSKVSAA
+64 KIVLTWSKVSVA

-88 NGFKLLVEVQDP
+88 SGFKLLVEVQDP

-170 EVPTALYYRVFR
+170 DVPTALYYRVFR

-303 ALLAEVEAGI
+303 VLLAEVETGI

-394 DVTARVVTDFSALDF
+394 DVTARVVTDLSALDF

-442 DLTNAVIEQVEPGR
+442 DLSNAVIERISSLPSLPTQSTTFRISGLEPAQVPQKFGANYVYTWTVEDGTASGSGADGALVIDFAGNTSIEKKITVSVGTNKDDQR
-456 AFSGESMRFQIKNI
+456 VDFSETEEFKIS
-470 KPASVPE
+470 A
-477 YLNAEYRYSWN
+477 L
-488 IDIAEGEGIIPID
+488 
-501 DDATK
+501 
-506 ADLTLKIVD
+506 ADV
-515 NAGVIRK
+515 
-522 DLSVTVMTIVD
+522 
-533 NSEYGSAETS
+533 
-543 PISVEFY
+543 
-550 LPLESFGSDF
+550 GSDF

-575 VWHKTS
+575 VWKNWS
-581 IWGWTLE
+581 FGYVWDLE
-588 TGSETHSEG
+588 TGSEYHNEG

-603 TWYKYFDSPKEL
+603 TWYKYLGSQKEL
-615 IVSAADGSFVM
+615 IVSTADGSFVM
-626 GDTST
+626 GDTSKNT
-631 ETGDWNF
+631 DVAGM
-638 GGPRNGDA
+638 GDA
-646 AETAVRLDGPEFG
+646 AETAVTLNGPEFN
-659 VTGGVTYKVAARI
+659 VVGGVTYKVSARI
-672 YRAAGSKADVFV
+672 YRAADSKADVFV
-684 TVGSEEALVPTAEG
+684 TVGSKEALVPTAEG
-698 WHDIEFDYTPASD
+698 WHDIAFDYTPAAD
-711 TRTSLNV
+711 LQTSLKV

-743 DTKEVKVDSISI
+743 DMKEVKVDSISI

>member
-76 AEYRV
+76 VEYRV
-81 YRSESAD
+81 YRSEGAD
-88 NGFKLLVEVQDP
+88 SGFKLLVEVQDP

-242 SGSGYL
+242 SGSGSL

-270 LKWNPVDFPV
+270 LEWNPVDFPV
-280 EIFRAEAQSVDG
+280 EIFRAEAQSVGG

-336 SDSERGILSEA
+336 SDAERGILSEA

-375 PTPEDFTDPGCTAM
+375 PTLEDFTDPGCTAM

-394 DVTARVVTDFSALDF
+394 DVTARVVADLSALDF
-409 NKLSDEQVITYKV
+409 NKLSDDQVITYKV

-442 DLTNAVIEQVEPGR
+442 DLSNAVIERISSFPSLPTQSTTFRISGLEPAQVPQKFGANYVYTWTVEDGTASGSGADGALVIDFAGSTSIEKKITVSVGTDKDDQR
-456 AFSGESMRFQIKNI
+456 VDFSETEEFKIS
-470 KPASVPE
+470 A
-477 YLNAEYRYSWN
+477 L
-488 IDIAEGEGIIPID
+488 
-501 DDATK
+501 
-506 ADLTLKIVD
+506 AD
-515 NAGVIRK
+515 
-522 DLSVTVMTIVD
+522 
-533 NSEYGSAETS
+533 
-543 PISVEFY
+543 
-550 LPLESFGSDF
+550 FGSDF
-560 NTAGEFAPFTADYKL
+560 NTDGEFAPFTADYKL
-575 VWHKTS
+575 VWKNWS
-581 IWGWTLE
+581 FGYKWDLE
-588 TGSETHSEG
+588 TGSEYHNES
-597 NPLTGD
+597 NPLTSD
-603 TWYKYFDSPKEL
+603 TWYTYLGTQKEL

-626 GDTST
+626 CDTST
-631 ETGDWNF
+631 DTNVAGM
-638 GGPRNGDA
+638 GDA
-646 AETAVRLDGPEFG
+646 AETAVSLNGSEFN
-659 VTGGVTYKVAARI
+659 VVGGVTYKVSARI

-684 TVGSEEALVPTAEG
+684 TVGSKEALVPTAEG

-711 TRTSLNV
+711 TRTSLKV
-718 WKMPVGVRDW
+718 WKMPDGVRDW

-735 DGNLKTGS
+735 AGNLKTGS
-743 DTKEVKVDSISI
+743 DTKGVKVDSISI

>member
-76 AEYRV
+76 VEYRV

-88 NGFKLLVEVQDP
+88 SGFKLLVEVQDP

-170 EVPTALYYRVFR
+170 EIPTALYYRVFR

-242 SGSGYL
+242 SGSGCL
-248 ASLSVGAV
+248 ASFSVGAV

-270 LKWNPVDFPV
+270 LEWNPVDFPV

-292 SESEFEAVEDF
+292 IESEFEAVEDF
-303 ALLAEVEAGI
+303 ALLAEVEAGT

-336 SDSERGILSEA
+336 SDAERGILSEA

-375 PTPEDFTDPGCTAM
+375 PTLEDFTDPGCTAM

-394 DVTARVVTDFSALDF
+394 DVTARVVADLSALDF
-409 NKLSDEQVITYKV
+409 NKLSDDQVITYKV

-442 DLTNAVIEQVEPGR
+442 DLSNAVIERISSFPSLPTQSTTFRISGLEPAQVPQKFGANYVYTWTVEDGTASGSGADGALVIDFAGSTSIEKKITVSVGTDKDDQR
-456 AFSGESMRFQIKNI
+456 VDFSETEEFKIS
-470 KPASVPE
+470 A
-477 YLNAEYRYSWN
+477 L
-488 IDIAEGEGIIPID
+488 
-501 DDATK
+501 
-506 ADLTLKIVD
+506 AD
-515 NAGVIRK
+515 
-522 DLSVTVMTIVD
+522 
-533 NSEYGSAETS
+533 
-543 PISVEFY
+543 
-550 LPLESFGSDF
+550 FGSDF
-560 NTAGEFAPFTADYKL
+560 NTAGQFAPFTADYKL
-575 VWHKTS
+575 VWKNWS
-581 IWGWTLE
+581 FGYKWDLE
-588 TGSETHSEG
+588 TGSEYHNES
-597 NPLTGD
+597 NPLTSD
-603 TWYKYFDSPKEL
+603 TWYTYLGTQKEL

-626 GDTST
+626 CDTST
-631 ETGDWNF
+631 DTNVAGM
-638 GGPRNGDA
+638 GDA
-646 AETAVRLDGPEFG
+646 AETAVSLNGPEFN
-659 VTGGVTYKVAARI
+659 VVGGVTYKVSARI

-684 TVGSEEALVPTAEG
+684 TVGSKEALVPTAEG
-698 WHDIEFDYTPASD
+698 WHDIEFDYTPAADS
-711 TRTSLNV
+711 RTSLKV
-718 WKMPVGVRDW
+718 WKMPDGVRDW

-735 DGNLKTGS
+735 AGNLKTGS

>member
-76 AEYRV
+76 VEYRV

-88 NGFKLLVEVQDP
+88 SGFKLLVEVQDP

-170 EVPTALYYRVFR
+170 EIPTALYYRVFR

-242 SGSGYL
+242 SGSGCL
-248 ASLSVGAV
+248 ASFSVGAV

-270 LKWNPVDFPV
+270 LEWNPVDFPV

-292 SESEFEAVEDF
+292 IESEFEAVEDF
-303 ALLAEVEAGI
+303 ALLAEVEAGT

-336 SDSERGILSEA
+336 SDAERGILSEA

-375 PTPEDFTDPGCTAM
+375 PTLEDFTDPGCTAM

-394 DVTARVVTDFSALDF
+394 DVTARVVADLSALDF
-409 NKLSDEQVITYKV
+409 NKLSDDQVITYKV

-442 DLTNAVIEQVEPGR
+442 DLSNAVIERISSFPSLPTQSTTFRISGLEPAQVPQKFGANYVYTWTVEDGTASGSGADGALVIDFAGSTSIEKKITVSVGTDKDDQR
-456 AFSGESMRFQIKNI
+456 VDFSETEEFKIS
-470 KPASVPE
+470 A
-477 YLNAEYRYSWN
+477 L
-488 IDIAEGEGIIPID
+488 
-501 DDATK
+501 
-506 ADLTLKIVD
+506 AD
-515 NAGVIRK
+515 
-522 DLSVTVMTIVD
+522 
-533 NSEYGSAETS
+533 
-543 PISVEFY
+543 
-550 LPLESFGSDF
+550 FGSDF
-560 NTAGEFAPFTADYKL
+560 NTAGQFAPFTADYKL
-575 VWHKTS
+575 VWKNWS
-581 IWGWTLE
+581 FGYKWDLE
-588 TGSETHSEG
+588 TGSEYHNES
-597 NPLTGD
+597 NPLTSD
-603 TWYKYFDSPKEL
+603 TWYTYLGTQKEL

-626 GDTST
+626 CDTST
-631 ETGDWNF
+631 DTNVAGM
-638 GGPRNGDA
+638 GDA
-646 AETAVRLDGPEFG
+646 AETAVSLNGPEFN
-659 VTGGVTYKVAARI
+659 VVGGVTYKVSARI

-684 TVGSEEALVPTAEG
+684 TVGSKEALVPTAEG

-711 TRTSLNV
+711 TRTSLKV
-718 WKMPVGVRDW
+718 WKMPDGVRDW

-735 DGNLKTGS
+735 AGNLKTGS

>member
-76 AEYRV
+76 VEYRV

-88 NGFKLLVEVQDP
+88 SGFKLLVEVQDP

-242 SGSGYL
+242 SGSGSL
-248 ASLSVGAV
+248 ASFSVGAV

-270 LKWNPVDFPV
+270 LEWNPVDFPV
-280 EIFRAEAQSVDG
+280 EIFRAEAQSVG
-292 SESEFEAVEDF
+292 ESGSEFEAVEDF
-303 ALLAEVEAGI
+303 ALLAEVEAGT

-336 SDSERGILSEA
+336 SDAERGILSEA

-375 PTPEDFTDPGCTAM
+375 PTLEDFTDPGCTAM

-394 DVTARVVTDFSALDF
+394 DVTARVVADLSALDF
-409 NKLSDEQVITYKV
+409 NKLSDDQVITYKV
-422 SDAAGNETIKERK
+422 SDAVGNETIKERK

-442 DLTNAVIEQVEPGR
+442 DLSNAVIERISSFPSLPTQSTTFRISGLEPAQVPQKFGANYVYTWTVEDGTASGSGADGALVIDFAGSTSIEKKIIVSVGTDKDDQR
-456 AFSGESMRFQIKNI
+456 VDFSETEEFKIS
-470 KPASVPE
+470 A
-477 YLNAEYRYSWN
+477 L
-488 IDIAEGEGIIPID
+488 
-501 DDATK
+501 
-506 ADLTLKIVD
+506 AD
-515 NAGVIRK
+515 
-522 DLSVTVMTIVD
+522 
-533 NSEYGSAETS
+533 
-543 PISVEFY
+543 
-550 LPLESFGSDF
+550 FGSDF
-560 NTAGEFAPFTADYKL
+560 NTDGEFAPFTADYKL
-575 VWHKTS
+575 VWKNWS
-581 IWGWTLE
+581 FGYKWDLE
-588 TGSETHSEG
+588 TGSEYHNES
-597 NPLTGD
+597 NPLTSD
-603 TWYKYFDSPKEL
+603 TWYTYLGTQKEL

-626 GDTST
+626 CDTST
-631 ETGDWNF
+631 DTNVAGM
-638 GGPRNGDA
+638 GDA
-646 AETAVRLDGPEFG
+646 AETAVSLNGPEFN
-659 VTGGVTYKVAARI
+659 VVGGVTYKVSARI

-684 TVGSEEALVPTAEG
+684 TVGSKEALVPTAEG

-711 TRTSLNV
+711 TRTSLKV
-718 WKMPVGVRDW
+718 WKMPDGVRDW

-735 DGNLKTGS
+735 AGNLKTGS

>member
-76 AEYRV
+76 VEYRV

-88 NGFKLLVEVQDP
+88 SGFKLLVEVQDP

-242 SGSGYL
+242 SGSGCL

-270 LKWNPVDFPV
+270 LEWNPVDFPV
-280 EIFRAEAQSVDG
+280 EIFRAEAQSV
-292 SESEFEAVEDF
+292 SESGSEFEAVEDF

-336 SDSERGILSEA
+336 SDAERGILSEA

-375 PTPEDFTDPGCTAM
+375 PTLEDFTDPGCTAM

-394 DVTARVVTDFSALDF
+394 DVTARVVADLSALDF
-409 NKLSDEQVITYKV
+409 SRLGDQVITYSV
-422 SDAAGNETIKERK
+422 SDAAGNKTVRERK
-435 VQTVFLP
+435 VKTVFLP
-442 DLTNAVIEQVEPGR
+442 DLTNAVIERISSFPSLPTQSTTFRISGLEPAQVPQKFGANYVYTWTVEDGTASGSGADGALVIDFAGSTSIEKKITVSVGTDKDDQR
-456 AFSGESMRFQIKNI
+456 VDFSETEEFKIS
-470 KPASVPE
+470 A
-477 YLNAEYRYSWN
+477 L
-488 IDIAEGEGIIPID
+488 
-501 DDATK
+501 
-506 ADLTLKIVD
+506 AD
-515 NAGVIRK
+515 
-522 DLSVTVMTIVD
+522 
-533 NSEYGSAETS
+533 
-543 PISVEFY
+543 
-550 LPLESFGSDF
+550 FGSDF
-560 NTAGEFAPFTADYKL
+560 NTAGQFAPFTADYKL
-575 VWHKTS
+575 VWKNWS
-581 IWGWTLE
+581 FGYKWDLE
-588 TGSETHSEG
+588 TGSEYHNES
-597 NPLTGD
+597 NPLTSD
-603 TWYKYFDSPKEL
+603 TWYTYLGTQKEL

-626 GDTST
+626 CDTST
-631 ETGDWNF
+631 DTNVAGM
-638 GGPRNGDA
+638 GDA
-646 AETAVRLDGPEFG
+646 AETAVSLNGPEFN
-659 VTGGVTYKVAARI
+659 VVGGVTYKVSARI
-672 YRAAGSKADVFV
+672 YRAADSKADVFV
-684 TVGSEEALVPTAEG
+684 TVGSKEALVPTAEG

-711 TRTSLNV
+711 TQTSLKV

>member
-76 AEYRV
+76 VEYRV

-88 NGFKLLVEVQDP
+88 SGFKLLVEVQDP

-108 LSLKSGLSYYYKIA
+108 FSLKSGLSYYYKIA

-142 LSNGEVIPPPEVI
+142 LSNGEVIPPPEVT

-170 EVPTALYYRVFR
+170 EVPTALYYRVFC

-242 SGSGYL
+242 SGSGCL
-248 ASLSVGAV
+248 ASFSVGAV

-270 LKWNPVDFPV
+270 LEWNSVDFPV

-336 SDSERGILSEA
+336 SDAERGILSEA

-375 PTPEDFTDPGCTAM
+375 PTLEDFTDPGCTAM

-394 DVTARVVTDFSALDF
+394 DVTARVVADLSALDF
-409 NKLSDEQVITYKV
+409 NKLSDDQVITYKV

-442 DLTNAVIEQVEPGR
+442 DLSNAVIERISSFPSLPTQSTTFRISGLEPAQIPEKFDANYVYTWTVEDGTASGSGADGALVIDFAGSTSIEKKITVSVGTDKDDQR
-456 AFSGESMRFQIKNI
+456 VDFSETEEFKIS
-470 KPASVPE
+470 A
-477 YLNAEYRYSWN
+477 L
-488 IDIAEGEGIIPID
+488 
-501 DDATK
+501 
-506 ADLTLKIVD
+506 AD
-515 NAGVIRK
+515 
-522 DLSVTVMTIVD
+522 
-533 NSEYGSAETS
+533 
-543 PISVEFY
+543 
-550 LPLESFGSDF
+550 FGSDF
-560 NTAGEFAPFTADYKL
+560 NTAGQFAPFTAD
-575 VWHKTS
+575 VKTL
-581 IWGWTLE
+581 WKKFAAGWVIE
-588 TGSETHSEG
+588 EEAVSG
-597 NPLTGD
+597 LTGD
-603 TWYKYFDSPKEL
+603 YDYSYAGGLHASSKNTEN
-615 IVSAADGSFVM
+615 IVKCAEGAFVM
-626 GDTST
+626 SDTSAYF
-631 ETGDWNF
+631 EYLGC
-638 GGPRNGDA
+638 GDA
-646 AETAVRLDGPEFG
+646 AETAVRLNGPVFD
-659 VTGGVTYKVAARI
+659 VVGGVTYKVVARI

-684 TVGSEEALVPTAEG
+684 TVGSKEALVPTAEG
-698 WHDIEFDYTPASD
+698 WHDIEFDYTPAADSQ
-711 TRTSLNV
+711 TSLKV
-718 WKMPVGVRDW
+718 WKMPAGVRDW
-728 SAITGGE
+728 DGITKGE

-743 DTKEVKVDSISI
+743 DMKEVKVDSISI
-755 RYADKADEPSE
+755 RYVDKADEPSE

>member
-64 KIVLTWSKVSAA
+64 KIVLTWSKVNAVS
-76 AEYRV
+76 EYRV

-242 SGSGYL
+242 SGSGFL

-256 EGFSASVDISNGVY
+256 EGFSASDDISNGVY
-270 LKWNPVDFPV
+270 LEWNSVDFPV

-375 PTPEDFTDPGCTAM
+375 PTLQDFTDPGCTAM

-394 DVTARVVTDFSALDF
+394 DVTARVVADLSALDF

-435 VQTVFLP
+435 VQTIFLP
-442 DLTNAVIEQVEPGR
+442 DLSNAVIERISSLPSLPTQSTTFRISGLEPAQVPQKFGANYVYTWTVEDGTASGSGADGALVIDFAGNTSIEKKITVSVGTNKDDQR
-456 AFSGESMRFQIKNI
+456 VDFSETEEFKIS
-470 KPASVPE
+470 A
-477 YLNAEYRYSWN
+477 L
-488 IDIAEGEGIIPID
+488 
-501 DDATK
+501 
-506 ADLTLKIVD
+506 AD
-515 NAGVIRK
+515 
-522 DLSVTVMTIVD
+522 
-533 NSEYGSAETS
+533 
-543 PISVEFY
+543 
-550 LPLESFGSDF
+550 FGSDF
-560 NTAGEFAPFTADYKL
+560 NTTGEFAPFTADYKL
-575 VWHKTS
+575 VWKNWS
-581 IWGWTLE
+581 FGYRWDLE
-588 TGSETHSEG
+588 TGSEEHNDG

-603 TWYKYFDSPKEL
+603 TWYQYTELSKEHEL
-615 IVSAADGSFVM
+615 IIFAADGSFVC
-626 GDTST
+626 DTST
-631 ETGDWNF
+631 NTDVAGM
-638 GGPRNGDA
+638 GDA
-646 AETAVRLDGPEFG
+646 AEIAVTLNGPEFN
-659 VTGGVTYKVAARI
+659 VVGGVTYKVSARI
-672 YRAAGSKADVFV
+672 YRAADSKADVIV
-684 TVGSEEALVPTAEG
+684 TIGSKEALVPTAEG

-711 TRTSLNV
+711 TQTSLKV

-735 DGNLKTGS
+735 NGNLKTGS
-743 DTKEVKVDSISI
+743 DTKAVKVDSISI

>member
-76 AEYRV
+76 VEYRV

-88 NGFKLLVEVQDP
+88 SGFKLLVEVQDP

-242 SGSGYL
+242 SGSGSL
-248 ASLSVGAV
+248 ASFSVGAV

-270 LKWNPVDFPV
+270 LEWNPVDFPV
-280 EIFRAEAQSVDG
+280 EIFRAEAQSVG
-292 SESEFEAVEDF
+292 ESGSEFEAVEDF
-303 ALLAEVEAGI
+303 ALLAEVEAGT

-336 SDSERGILSEA
+336 SDAERGILSEA

-375 PTPEDFTDPGCTAM
+375 PTLEDFTDPGCTAM

-394 DVTARVVTDFSALDF
+394 DVTARVVADLSALDF
-409 NKLSDEQVITYKV
+409 NKLSDDQVITYKV

-442 DLTNAVIEQVEPGR
+442 DLSNAVIERISSFPSLPFQSTTFRISGLEPAQVPQKFGANYVYTWTVEDGTASGSGADGALVIDFAGSTSIEKKITVSVGTDKDDQR
-456 AFSGESMRFQIKNI
+456 VDFSETEEFKIS
-470 KPASVPE
+470 A
-477 YLNAEYRYSWN
+477 L
-488 IDIAEGEGIIPID
+488 
-501 DDATK
+501 
-506 ADLTLKIVD
+506 AD
-515 NAGVIRK
+515 
-522 DLSVTVMTIVD
+522 
-533 NSEYGSAETS
+533 
-543 PISVEFY
+543 
-550 LPLESFGSDF
+550 FGSDF

-575 VWHKTS
+575 VWKNWS
-581 IWGWTLE
+581 FGYKWDLE
-588 TGSETHSEG
+588 TGSEYHNES
-597 NPLTGD
+597 NPLTSD
-603 TWYKYFDSPKEL
+603 TWYTYLGTQKEL

-626 GDTST
+626 CDTST
-631 ETGDWNF
+631 DTNVAGM
-638 GGPRNGDA
+638 GDA
-646 AETAVRLDGPEFG
+646 AETAVSLNGPEFN
-659 VTGGVTYKVAARI
+659 VVGGVTYKVSARI
-672 YRAAGSKADVFV
+672 YRAADSKADVFV
-684 TVGSEEALVPTAEG
+684 IVGSKEALVPTAEG

-711 TRTSLNV
+711 TRTSLKV
-718 WKMPVGVRDW
+718 WKMPDGVRDW

-735 DGNLKTGS
+735 AGNLKTGS

>member
-88 NGFKLLVEVQDP
+88 SGFKLLVEVQDP

-182 SETDEAGSFEAAEAF
+182 SETDEVGSFEAAEAF

-222 QSVGASPEPGAEPV
+222 QSVGASSEPGAEPV

-270 LKWNPVDFPV
+270 LEWNPVDFPV
-280 EIFRAEAQSVDG
+280 EIFRAEAQSVG
-292 SESEFEAVEDF
+292 ESGSEFEAVEDF

-394 DVTARVVTDFSALDF
+394 DVTARVVTDLSALDF

-435 VQTVFLP
+435 VQTIFLP
-442 DLTNAVIEQVEPGR
+442 DLTNAVIERISSLPSLPTQSTTFRISGLEPAQVPQKFGANYVYTWTVEDGTASGSGADGALVIDFAGNTSIEKKITVSVGTNKDDQR
-456 AFSGESMRFQIKNI
+456 VDFSETEEFKIS
-470 KPASVPE
+470 A
-477 YLNAEYRYSWN
+477 L
-488 IDIAEGEGIIPID
+488 
-501 DDATK
+501 
-506 ADLTLKIVD
+506 ADV
-515 NAGVIRK
+515 
-522 DLSVTVMTIVD
+522 
-533 NSEYGSAETS
+533 
-543 PISVEFY
+543 
-550 LPLESFGSDF
+550 GSDF

-575 VWHKTS
+575 VWKNWS
-581 IWGWTLE
+581 FGYKWDLE
-588 TGSETHSEG
+588 TGSEYHNES
-597 NPLTGD
+597 NPLTSD
-603 TWYKYFDSPKEL
+603 TWYTYLGSQKEL

-631 ETGDWNF
+631 NTDVAGM
-638 GGPRNGDA
+638 GDA
-646 AETAVRLDGPEFG
+646 AETAVTLNGPEFN
-659 VTGGVTYKVAARI
+659 VVGGVTYKVSARI

-684 TVGSEEALVPTAEG
+684 TVGSKEALVPTAEG

-711 TRTSLNV
+711 TQTSLKV

>member
-35 HFEQEEYTP
+35 HFEKEEYTP

-64 KIVLTWSKVSAA
+64 KVVLTWSKVSAA

-88 NGFKLLVEVQDP
+88 SGFKLLVELQEP

-197 IADNVSETVFV
+197 IADNVSEAVFV

-270 LKWNPVDFPV
+270 LEWNPVDFPV

-394 DVTARVVTDFSALDF
+394 DLTARVVSDLSALDF
-409 NKLSDEQVITYKV
+409 EKLSAEQVITYKV

-442 DLTNAVIEQVEPGR
+442 DLSNAVIERISSFPSLPTQSTTFRISGLEPAQVPQKFGANYVYTWTVEDGTASGSGADGALVIDFAGSTSIEKKITVSVGTDKDDQR
-456 AFSGESMRFQIKNI
+456 VDFSETEEFKIS
-470 KPASVPE
+470 A
-477 YLNAEYRYSWN
+477 L
-488 IDIAEGEGIIPID
+488 
-501 DDATK
+501 
-506 ADLTLKIVD
+506 AD
-515 NAGVIRK
+515 
-522 DLSVTVMTIVD
+522 
-533 NSEYGSAETS
+533 
-543 PISVEFY
+543 
-550 LPLESFGSDF
+550 FGSDF
-560 NTAGEFAPFTADYKL
+560 NTAGQFAPFTADYKL
-575 VWHKTS
+575 VWKNWS
-581 IWGWTLE
+581 FGYKWDLE
-588 TGSETHSEG
+588 TGSEYHNES
-597 NPLTGD
+597 NPLTSD
-603 TWYKYFDSPKEL
+603 TWYTYLGTQKEL

-626 GDTST
+626 CDTST
-631 ETGDWNF
+631 DTNVAGM
-638 GGPRNGDA
+638 GDA
-646 AETAVRLDGPEFG
+646 AETAVSLNGPEFN
-659 VTGGVTYKVAARI
+659 VVGGVTYKVSARI
-672 YRAAGSKADVFV
+672 YRAADSKADVFV
-684 TVGSEEALVPTAEG
+684 TVGSKEALVPTAEG

-711 TRTSLNV
+711 TQTSLKV

>member
-64 KIVLTWSKVSAA
+64 KIVLTWSKVSVAV
-76 AEYRV
+76 EYRV

-88 NGFKLLVEVQDP
+88 SGFKLLVEVQDP

-182 SETDEAGSFEAAEAF
+182 SETDETGSFEAAEAF

-270 LKWNPVDFPV
+270 LEWNPVDFPV
-280 EIFRAEAQSVDG
+280 EIFRAEAQSVG
-292 SESEFEAVEDF
+292 ESGREFEAVEDF

-336 SDSERGILSEA
+336 SDAERGILSEA

-375 PTPEDFTDPGCTAM
+375 PTLEDFTDPGCTAM

-394 DVTARVVTDFSALDF
+394 DVTARVVADLSALDF
-409 NKLSDEQVITYKV
+409 NKLSDDQVITYKV

-442 DLTNAVIEQVEPGR
+442 DLSNAVIERISSFPSLPTQSTTFRISGLEPAQVPQKFGANYVYTWTVEDGTASGSGADGALVIDFAGSTSIEKKITVSVGTDKDDQR
-456 AFSGESMRFQIKNI
+456 VDFSETEEFKIS
-470 KPASVPE
+470 A
-477 YLNAEYRYSWN
+477 L
-488 IDIAEGEGIIPID
+488 
-501 DDATK
+501 
-506 ADLTLKIVD
+506 AD
-515 NAGVIRK
+515 
-522 DLSVTVMTIVD
+522 
-533 NSEYGSAETS
+533 
-543 PISVEFY
+543 
-550 LPLESFGSDF
+550 FGSDF
-560 NTAGEFAPFTADYKL
+560 NTAGQFAPFAADYKL
-575 VWHKTS
+575 VWKNWS
-581 IWGWTLE
+581 FGYKWDLE
-588 TGSETHSEG
+588 TGSEYHNES
-597 NPLTGD
+597 NPLTSD
-603 TWYKYFDSPKEL
+603 TWYTYLGSQKEL
-615 IVSAADGSFVM
+615 IVSTADGSFVM
-626 GDTST
+626 GDTSKNT
-631 ETGDWNF
+631 DVAGM
-638 GGPRNGDA
+638 GDA
-646 AETAVRLDGPEFG
+646 AETAVSLNGPEFN
-659 VTGGVTYKVAARI
+659 VVGGVTYKVSARI
-672 YRAAGSKADVFV
+672 YRAADSKADVFV
-684 TVGSEEALVPTAEG
+684 TVGSKEALVPTAEG

-711 TRTSLNV
+711 TRTSLKV
-718 WKMPVGVRDW
+718 WKMPDGVRDW

-735 DGNLKTGS
+735 AGNLKTGS

>member
-76 AEYRV
+76 VEYRV

-88 NGFKLLVEVQDP
+88 SGFKLLVEVQDP

-242 SGSGYL
+242 SGSGFL

-256 EGFSASVDISNGVY
+256 EGFSASDDISNGVY
-270 LKWNPVDFPV
+270 LEWNPVDFPV
-280 EIFRAEAQSVDG
+280 EIFRAEAQSVG
-292 SESEFEAVEDF
+292 ESGSEFEAVEDF

-336 SDSERGILSEA
+336 SDAERGILSEA

-375 PTPEDFTDPGCTAM
+375 PSLEDFTDPGCTAA

-394 DVTARVVTDFSALDF
+394 DVTAKVVSDLSALDF
-409 NKLSDEQVITYKV
+409 SRLGDQVITYSV
-422 SDAAGNETIKERK
+422 SDAAGNKTVRERK
-435 VQTVFLP
+435 VKTVFLP
-442 DLTNAVIEQVEPGR
+442 DLSNAVIERISSFPSLPTQSTTFRISGLEPAQVPQKFGANYVYTWTVEDGTASGSGADGALVIDFAGSTSIEKKITVSVGTDKDDQR
-456 AFSGESMRFQIKNI
+456 VDFSETEEFKIS
-470 KPASVPE
+470 A
-477 YLNAEYRYSWN
+477 L
-488 IDIAEGEGIIPID
+488 
-501 DDATK
+501 
-506 ADLTLKIVD
+506 AD
-515 NAGVIRK
+515 
-522 DLSVTVMTIVD
+522 
-533 NSEYGSAETS
+533 
-543 PISVEFY
+543 
-550 LPLESFGSDF
+550 FGSGFD
-560 NTAGEFAPFTADYKL
+560 TAGQFAPFTADYKL
-575 VWHKTS
+575 VWKNWS
-581 IWGWTLE
+581 FGYKWDLE
-588 TGSETHSEG
+588 TGSEYHNES

-603 TWYKYFDSPKEL
+603 TWYKYLTNSKQEL
-615 IVSAADGSFVM
+615 IVSAAEGSFVM
-626 GDTST
+626 CDTST
-631 ETGDWNF
+631 NTDVAGM
-638 GGPRNGDA
+638 GDA
-646 AETAVRLDGPEFG
+646 AETAVTLNGPEFN
-659 VTGGVTYKVAARI
+659 VVGGVTYKVSARI
-672 YRAAGSKADVFV
+672 YRAADSKADVFV
-684 TVGSEEALVPTAEG
+684 TVGSKEALVPTAEG

-711 TRTSLNV
+711 TQTSLKV

-735 DGNLKTGS
+735 DGNLKTES
-743 DTKEVKVDSISI
+743 DMKEVKVDSISI

>member
-76 AEYRV
+76 VEYRV

-88 NGFKLLVEVQDP
+88 SGFKLLVEVQDP

-242 SGSGYL
+242 SGSGCL

-270 LKWNPVDFPV
+270 LEWNPVDFPV
-280 EIFRAEAQSVDG
+280 EIFRAEAQSVG
-292 SESEFEAVEDF
+292 ESGSEFEAVEDF

-336 SDSERGILSEA
+336 SDAERGILSEA

-352 PITPPVITLIG
+352 PITPPVITFLG
-363 GEETLIIDLNKT
+363 GEGTLIIDLNKT
-375 PTPEDFTDPGCTAM
+375 PTLEDFTDPGCTAA

-394 DVTARVVTDFSALDF
+394 DLTAKVVSDLSALDF
-409 NKLSDEQVITYKV
+409 NRLSDQVITYSV
-422 SDAAGNETIKERK
+422 SDAAGNKTVRERK
-435 VQTVFLP
+435 VKTVFLP

-456 AFSGESMRFQIKNI
+456 AFSGKSMRFQIKNI

-488 IDIAEGEGIIPID
+488 IDIAEGEGIIIPID
-501 DDATK
+501 DDATQ

-515 NAGVIRK
+515 NAGVIKK

-533 NSEYGSAETS
+533 NNECGSAETS
-543 PISVEFY
+543 PTSVEFY
-550 LPLESFGSDF
+550 LPLESFGSGFD
-560 NTAGEFAPFTADYKL
+560 TAGQFAPFTADYKL

-581 IWGWTLE
+581 IFGWTLE

-603 TWYKYFDSPKEL
+603 TWYTYLGSQKEL

-638 GGPRNGDA
+638 GGPLNGDA
-646 AETAVRLDGPEFG
+646 AETVVRLDGPEFG
-659 VTGGVTYKVAARI
+659 VAGGVTYKVAARI

-684 TVGSEEALVPTAEG
+684 TVGSEEFPVPVTEG
-698 WHDIEFDYTPASD
+698 WHDIAFDYTPSSD
-711 TRTSLNV
+711 VQTSLKV
-718 WKMPVGVRDW
+718 WKMPAGVRDW
-728 SAITGGE
+728 AAVTGGE

-755 RYADKADEPSE
+755 RYADKADEPAE

>member
-76 AEYRV
+76 VEYRV

-88 NGFKLLVEVQDP
+88 SGFKLLVEVQDP

-242 SGSGYL
+242 SGSGSL

-270 LKWNPVDFPV
+270 LEWNPVDFPV
-280 EIFRAEAQSVDG
+280 EIFRAEAQSVGG

-336 SDSERGILSEA
+336 SDAERGILSEA

-375 PTPEDFTDPGCTAM
+375 PTLEDFTDPGCTAM

-394 DVTARVVTDFSALDF
+394 DVTARVVADLSALDF
-409 NKLSDEQVITYKV
+409 NKLSDDQVITYKV

-442 DLTNAVIEQVEPGR
+442 DLSNAVIERISSFPSLPTQSTTFRISGLEPAQVPQKFGANYVYTWTVEDGTASGSGADGALVIDFAGSTSIEKKITVSVGTDKDDQR
-456 AFSGESMRFQIKNI
+456 VDFSETEEFKIS
-470 KPASVPE
+470 A
-477 YLNAEYRYSWN
+477 L
-488 IDIAEGEGIIPID
+488 
-501 DDATK
+501 
-506 ADLTLKIVD
+506 AD
-515 NAGVIRK
+515 
-522 DLSVTVMTIVD
+522 
-533 NSEYGSAETS
+533 
-543 PISVEFY
+543 
-550 LPLESFGSDF
+550 FGSDF
-560 NTAGEFAPFTADYKL
+560 NTDGEFAPFTADYKL
-575 VWHKTS
+575 VWKNWS
-581 IWGWTLE
+581 FGYKWDLE
-588 TGSETHSEG
+588 TGSEYHNES
-597 NPLTGD
+597 NPLTSD
-603 TWYKYFDSPKEL
+603 TWYTYLGTQKEL

-626 GDTST
+626 CDTST
-631 ETGDWNF
+631 DTNVAGM
-638 GGPRNGDA
+638 GDA
-646 AETAVRLDGPEFG
+646 AETAVSLNGPEFN
-659 VTGGVTYKVAARI
+659 VVGGVTYKVSARI

-684 TVGSEEALVPTAEG
+684 TVGSKEALVPTAEG

-711 TRTSLNV
+711 TRTSLKV

-728 SAITGGE
+728 AAVTGGE
-735 DGNLKTGS
+735 SGNLKTGS
-743 DTKEVKVDSISI
+743 DMKEVKVDSISI

>member
-88 NGFKLLVEVQDP
+88 SGFKLLVEVQDP

-208 DTDVELGKVYYYKI
+208 DTDGERGKVYYYKS

-242 SGSGYL
+242 SGSGCL

-270 LKWNPVDFPV
+270 LEWNPVDFPV

-303 ALLAEVEAGI
+303 ALLAEVEAGT

-336 SDSERGILSEA
+336 SDAERGILSEA

-375 PTPEDFTDPGCTAM
+375 PTLEDFTDPGCTAM

-394 DVTARVVTDFSALDF
+394 DVTARVVADLSALDF
-409 NKLSDEQVITYKV
+409 SRLGDQVITYKV

-442 DLTNAVIEQVEPGR
+442 DLSNAVIERISSFPSLPTQSTTFRISGLEP
-456 AFSGESMRFQIKNI
+456 AQ
-470 KPASVPE
+470 VPE
-477 YLNAEYRYSWN
+477 KFGANYVYTWTVEDGTASGSGADGALV
-488 IDIAEGEGIIPID
+488 IDFAGSTSIEKKITVSVGTDKD
-501 DDATK
+501 DQRVDFSETEEFKISAL
-506 ADLTLKIVD
+506 AD
-515 NAGVIRK
+515 
-522 DLSVTVMTIVD
+522 
-533 NSEYGSAETS
+533 
-543 PISVEFY
+543 
-550 LPLESFGSDF
+550 FGSDF

-575 VWHKTS
+575 VWKNWS
-581 IWGWTLE
+581 FGYKWDLE
-588 TGSETHSEG
+588 TGSEYHNES
-597 NPLTGD
+597 NPLTSD
-603 TWYKYFDSPKEL
+603 TWYTYLGTQKEL

-626 GDTST
+626 CDTST
-631 ETGDWNF
+631 DTNVAGM
-638 GGPRNGDA
+638 GDA
-646 AETAVRLDGPEFG
+646 AETAVSLNGPEFN
-659 VTGGVTYKVAARI
+659 VVGGVTYKVSARI
-672 YRAAGSKADVFV
+672 YRAADSKADVFV
-684 TVGSEEALVPTAEG
+684 TVGSKEALVPTAEG

-711 TRTSLNV
+711 TQTSLKV

-743 DTKEVKVDSISI
+743 DTKGVKVDSISI

>member
-76 AEYRV
+76 VEYRV

-270 LKWNPVDFPV
+270 LEWNPVDFPV

-363 GEETLIIDLNKT
+363 GEEALIIDLNKT

-394 DVTARVVTDFSALDF
+394 DVTARVVSDLSALDF
-409 NKLSDEQVITYKV
+409 NKLSDDQVITYKV

-442 DLTNAVIEQVEPGR
+442 DLTNAVIERISSLPSLPTQSTTFRISGLEPAQVPQKFGANYVYTWTVEDGTASGSGADGALVIDFAGNTSIEKKITVSVGTNKDDQR
-456 AFSGESMRFQIKNI
+456 VDFSETEEFKIS
-470 KPASVPE
+470 A
-477 YLNAEYRYSWN
+477 L
-488 IDIAEGEGIIPID
+488 
-501 DDATK
+501 
-506 ADLTLKIVD
+506 ADV
-515 NAGVIRK
+515 
-522 DLSVTVMTIVD
+522 
-533 NSEYGSAETS
+533 
-543 PISVEFY
+543 
-550 LPLESFGSDF
+550 GSDF

-575 VWHKTS
+575 VWKNWS
-581 IWGWTLE
+581 LGYKWDLE
-588 TGSETHSEG
+588 TGSEYHNES
-597 NPLTGD
+597 NPFTSD
-603 TWYKYFDSPKEL
+603 TWYTYLGSQKEL

-626 GDTST
+626 GDTSADT
-631 ETGDWNF
+631 NVAGM
-638 GGPRNGDA
+638 GDA
-646 AETAVRLDGPEFG
+646 AETAVTLNGPEFN
-659 VTGGVTYKVAARI
+659 VVGGVTYKVSARI
-672 YRAAGSKADVFV
+672 YRAAGSKADVIV
-684 TVGSEEALVPTAEG
+684 TIGSKEALVPTAEG

-711 TRTSLNV
+711 TRTSLKV

>member
-76 AEYRV
+76 VEYRV

-88 NGFKLLVEVQDP
+88 SGFKLLVEVQDP

-242 SGSGYL
+242 SGSGCL

-270 LKWNPVDFPV
+270 LEWNPVDFPV
-280 EIFRAEAQSVDG
+280 EIFRAEAQSVG
-292 SESEFEAVEDF
+292 ESGSEFEAVEDF

-336 SDSERGILSEA
+336 SDAERGILSEA

-375 PTPEDFTDPGCTAM
+375 PILEDFTDPGCTAM

-394 DVTARVVTDFSALDF
+394 DVTARVVADLSALDF
-409 NKLSDEQVITYKV
+409 NKLSDDQVITYKV

-442 DLTNAVIEQVEPGR
+442 DLSNAVIERISSFPSLPTQSTTFRISGLEPAQVPQKFGANYVYTWTVEDGTASGSGADGALVIDFAGSTSIEKKITVSVGTAKDDQR
-456 AFSGESMRFQIKNI
+456 VDFSETEEFKIS
-470 KPASVPE
+470 A
-477 YLNAEYRYSWN
+477 L
-488 IDIAEGEGIIPID
+488 
-501 DDATK
+501 
-506 ADLTLKIVD
+506 AD
-515 NAGVIRK
+515 
-522 DLSVTVMTIVD
+522 
-533 NSEYGSAETS
+533 
-543 PISVEFY
+543 
-550 LPLESFGSDF
+550 FGSDF
-560 NTAGEFAPFTADYKL
+560 NTAGEFAPFTAD
-575 VWHKTS
+575 VKTL
-581 IWGWTLE
+581 WKKFAAGWVIE
-588 TGSETHSEG
+588 EEAVSG
-597 NPLTGD
+597 LTGD
-603 TWYKYFDSPKEL
+603 YDYSYAGGLHASSKNTEN
-615 IVSAADGSFVM
+615 IVKCAEGAFVM
-626 GDTST
+626 SDTSAYF
-631 ETGDWNF
+631 EYLGC
-638 GGPRNGDA
+638 GDA
-646 AETAVRLDGPEFG
+646 AETAVRLNGPVFD
-659 VTGGVTYKVAARI
+659 VVGGVTYKVVARI
-672 YRAAGSKADVFV
+672 YRAADSKADVFV
-684 TVGSEEALVPTAEG
+684 TVGSQEALVPTAEG
-698 WHDIEFDYTPASD
+698 WHDIAFDYTPAADSQ
-711 TRTSLNV
+711 TSLKV
-718 WKMPVGVRDW
+718 WKMPAGVRDW
-728 SAITGGE
+728 DGITKGE

-743 DTKEVKVDSISI
+743 DMKEVKVDSISI

>member
-88 NGFKLLVEVQDP
+88 SGFKLLVEVQDP

-182 SETDEAGSFEAAEAF
+182 SETDETGSFEAAEAF

-242 SGSGYL
+242 SGSGCL

-270 LKWNPVDFPV
+270 LEWNPVDFPV

-336 SDSERGILSEA
+336 SDAERGILSEA

-375 PTPEDFTDPGCTAM
+375 PTLEDFTDPGCTAM

-394 DVTARVVTDFSALDF
+394 DVTARVVADLSALDF
-409 NKLSDEQVITYKV
+409 EKLSAEQVITYKV

-442 DLTNAVIEQVEPGR
+442 DLSNAVIERISSFPSLPTQSTTFRISGLEPAQVPQKFGANYVYTWTVEDGTASGSGADGALVIDFAGSTSIEKKITVSVGTDKDDQR
-456 AFSGESMRFQIKNI
+456 VDFSETEEFKIS
-470 KPASVPE
+470 A
-477 YLNAEYRYSWN
+477 L
-488 IDIAEGEGIIPID
+488 
-501 DDATK
+501 
-506 ADLTLKIVD
+506 AD
-515 NAGVIRK
+515 
-522 DLSVTVMTIVD
+522 
-533 NSEYGSAETS
+533 
-543 PISVEFY
+543 
-550 LPLESFGSDF
+550 FGSDF
-560 NTAGEFAPFTADYKL
+560 NTAGQFAPFTAD
-575 VWHKTS
+575 VKTL
-581 IWGWTLE
+581 WKKFAAGWVIE
-588 TGSETHSEG
+588 EEAVSG
-597 NPLTGD
+597 LTGD
-603 TWYKYFDSPKEL
+603 YDYSYAGGLHASSKNTEN
-615 IVSAADGSFVM
+615 IVKCAEGAFVM
-626 GDTST
+626 SDTSAYF
-631 ETGDWNF
+631 EYLGC
-638 GGPRNGDA
+638 GDA
-646 AETAVRLDGPEFG
+646 AETAVRLNGPVFD
-659 VTGGVTYKVAARI
+659 VVGGVTYKVVARI

-684 TVGSEEALVPTAEG
+684 TVGSKEALVPTAEG
-698 WHDIEFDYTPASD
+698 WHDIEFDYTPVADSQ
-711 TRTSLNV
+711 TSLKV
-718 WKMPVGVRDW
+718 WKMPAGVRDW
-728 SAITGGE
+728 DGITKGE

-743 DTKEVKVDSISI
+743 DMKEVKVDSISI
-755 RYADKADEPSE
+755 RYADKADEPAE

>member
-35 HFEQEEYTP
+35 HFEKEEYTP

-76 AEYRV
+76 VEYRV

-88 NGFKLLVEVQDP
+88 SGFKLLVEVQDP

-155 ASQGAFQDKIEVKWT
+155 ASLGAFQDKIEVKWT

-182 SETDEAGSFEAAEAF
+182 SETDETGSFEAAEAF

-270 LKWNPVDFPV
+270 LEWNPVDFPV

-375 PTPEDFTDPGCTAM
+375 PTLEDFTDPGCTAM

-394 DVTARVVTDFSALDF
+394 DVTARVVADLSALDF
-409 NKLSDEQVITYKV
+409 NRLSDQVITYSV
-422 SDAAGNETIKERK
+422 SDAAGNKTVRERK
-435 VQTVFLP
+435 VKTVFLP
-442 DLTNAVIEQVEPGR
+442 DLTNAVVERISSLPSLPTQSTTFRISGLEPAQVPQKFGANYVYTWTVEDGTASGSGADGALVIDFAGNTSIEKKITVSVGTNKDDQRVD
-456 AFSGESMRFQIKNI
+456 FSETEEFKIS
-470 KPASVPE
+470 A
-477 YLNAEYRYSWN
+477 L
-488 IDIAEGEGIIPID
+488 
-501 DDATK
+501 
-506 ADLTLKIVD
+506 ADV
-515 NAGVIRK
+515 
-522 DLSVTVMTIVD
+522 
-533 NSEYGSAETS
+533 
-543 PISVEFY
+543 
-550 LPLESFGSDF
+550 GSDF

-575 VWHKTS
+575 VWKNWS
-581 IWGWTLE
+581 FGYKWDLE
-588 TGSETHSEG
+588 TGSEYHNES
-597 NPLTGD
+597 NPLTSD
-603 TWYKYFDSPKEL
+603 TWYTYLGSQKEL

-631 ETGDWNF
+631 NTDVAGM
-638 GGPRNGDA
+638 GDA
-646 AETAVRLDGPEFG
+646 AETAVTLNGPEFN
-659 VTGGVTYKVAARI
+659 VVGGVTYKVSARI
-672 YRAAGSKADVFV
+672 YRAADSKADVFV
-684 TVGSEEALVPTAEG
+684 TVGSKEALVPTAEG

-711 TRTSLNV
+711 TQTSLKV
-718 WKMPVGVRDW
+718 WKMPAGVRDW

>member
-76 AEYRV
+76 VEYRV

-88 NGFKLLVEVQDP
+88 SGFKLLVEVQDP

-108 LSLKSGLSYYYKIA
+108 LSLKSGLSYYYKIV

-256 EGFSASVDISNGVY
+256 EGFSASDDISNGVY

-303 ALLAEVEAGI
+303 VLLAEVGAGI

-336 SDSERGILSEA
+336 SDTERGILSEA

-375 PTPEDFTDPGCTAM
+375 PTLEDFTDPGCTAM

-394 DVTARVVTDFSALDF
+394 DVTARVVTDLSALDF

-442 DLTNAVIEQVEPGR
+442 DLSNAVIERISSLPSLPTQSTTFRISGLEPAQVPQKFGANYVYTWTVEDGTASGSGADGALVIDFAGNTSIEKKITVSVGTNKDDQR
-456 AFSGESMRFQIKNI
+456 VDFSETEEFKIS
-470 KPASVPE
+470 A
-477 YLNAEYRYSWN
+477 L
-488 IDIAEGEGIIPID
+488 
-501 DDATK
+501 
-506 ADLTLKIVD
+506 ADV
-515 NAGVIRK
+515 
-522 DLSVTVMTIVD
+522 
-533 NSEYGSAETS
+533 
-543 PISVEFY
+543 
-550 LPLESFGSDF
+550 GSDF

-603 TWYKYFDSPKEL
+603 TWYKYLGSPKEL

-684 TVGSEEALVPTAEG
+684 TVGSKEALVPTAEG

-711 TRTSLNV
+711 TQTSLNV

-728 SAITGGE
+728 SAITGGG